1 MEWSFKYEREDS
13 VCLPTELPLS
23 SALHELENKGSRRP
37 ERRNRADHMDEIA
50 PDYINLGEKKKKK
63 NFPWIAG
70 VTEKTKQNMQGSW
83 KPNTYMCASSSFY
96 FSCWLISRE
105 LNIDSWWVFHKFNS
119 LNRRGALQCPAL
131 TIFSPQWTQIL
142 RIPPG
147 DDCSDKLV
155 HNRDFYYAHLQS
167 RIFPQPCKSTRVAFH
182 DTGFKIILV

>member
-1 MEWSFKYEREDS
+1 MKLQIWTWGL
-13 VCLPTELPLS
+13 CLPSYRTSSELRFARAGEQGIATAWAKEQSGPYGWDS
-23 SALHELENKGSRRP
+23 TRLHKS
-37 ERRNRADHMDEIA
+37 
-50 PDYINLGEKKKKK
+50 GEKKKKK